1 MDPDTESMLVSTCL
15 ALGGFEDVSTDM
27 DDDRQEYVM
36 GDECLGCLKD
46 IKKFIKYYDEPGDN
60 VVLTFLGKMK
70 ILEKDLIPII
80 LLNSPA
86 EDNPVKERLILA
98 CIELIV
104 PMTWIIDYKELQKM
118 VASEEDNSLV
128 GNLHQRLELLREYKK
143 AFLTPGVLQA
153 VLSVMVKPLEVSERL
168 RTTRDF
174 AIIRLGL
181 SLLRNLVA
189 IPDAESKTSGTM
201 DQYIRSIMQEELITR
216 FEKEGITA
224 LLIFLASSAS
234 NPKYSDFNAMTLEIL
249 YYMFIGIDPEALLS
263 TASERKANAQLLE
276 LLNKEEKAKSIQSS
290 AGRKRHDRFGTTAE
304 IRLQD
309 GSRVVLHSKGSLFK
323 SFESQIDT
331 SKKAKTR
338 TKRHKEFDEYKKSIR
353 STGLRQLRTLAETL
367 LGNGFNALFGSLH
380 RDIEMMREKIKGYH
394 RPQYYYVMAF
404 MLKFQRLYLEHVE
417 KEYAEQKKQAQD
429 RAYQLEGVE
438 KAYQDAL
445 QKCDYDL
452 IAVVIDK
459 TCVFQ
464 LIGYLRDHMDMKFKD
479 RQWDEIRRII
489 NCFQEM
495 LMTLYAMTKSPNE
508 DYRDA
513 SDIVQNNL
521 YYEDST
527 LELFLNLAR
536 QYSTQSQLYLHTLVR
551 MIHILL
557 KTLESYSK
565 SKSHMFIL
573 KKRAIKKRKDKEK
586 NDAGVKDNE
595 HQQAANVG
603 DGNPTQAQ
611 SEAQPMQDVQQESSQ
626 AEKERERTED
636 DEENEADI
644 PTHTM
649 HEHQFVFKEFERRF
663 ATESVIHTYCAF
675 LENFHELDETQLH
688 WAASMF
694 HRMAVNA
701 KNPAIFYKL
710 STLHLFHTILQSNHP
725 DAKRDMVPLISYV
738 LHQFFKKMRE
748 YPLLMVEVF
757 YQKTSKTCLDINVGR
772 EEAEKAK
779 KEISEKREKKLM
791 ETELKIDPNQPE
803 SEQIKI
809 AVTALLDEDER
820 ELVEWVV
827 ELLKDAVARR
837 HLMTFDSE
845 SELEQNP
852 SLMHSIESVE
862 DIAIVPDNPA
872 RQQAIRIMPRFRLL
886 LNLLQFRKEIA
897 LDGIHYIIPKAIP
910 TDTLSQN
917 QEIIESV
924 LEEDPKNYSHYDYSA
939 LIQKINAS
947 AKKKPKRRD
956 ESGERRER
964 EAVVKNPV
972 AYHSAEYVIDSE
984 DDDESYF
991 EAEKRLRTRIGDEF
1005 QRAEEKQMLI
1015 NAKNELLKNQK
1026 RKKKLIPENES
1037 KGKGYY
1043 EVGKQ
1048 LKERL
1053 QEHHSTMAMGE
1064 QREHE
1069 NNMLQQRQYQGS
1081 GLLRN
1086 MTKSNK
1092 RVSISLADDEDEEE
1106 VVEEEGDEEGR
1117 VSHLF
1122 RFSDSEEDDQ
1132 ATRPAPKSLSD
1143 VESNA
1148 ESDDN
1153 GKTYKLSRALP
1164 RQQYGVRKRVIL
1176 SDDSDNDKGGSE
1188 NSDGDKSTSART
1200 GSLTQR
1206 LEAQTA
1212 VNNKRRIIL
1221 ADSDVDEDEGMAE
1234 DRYSAGRGVLSNL
1247 SASNDRPAK
1256 KKAAIEDNNVF

>member
-263 TASERKANAQLLE
+263 TASASRYPIERKANAQLLE

-309 GSRVVLHSKGSLFK
+309 GSRVVLHSKVRAVALSW
-323 SFESQIDT
+323 
-331 SKKAKTR
+331 
-338 TKRHKEFDEYKKSIR
+338 
-353 STGLRQLRTLAETL
+353 L
-367 LGNGFNALFGSLH
+367 LALFGSLH

-479 RQWDEIRRII
+479 R
-489 NCFQEM
+489 